1 MQRAERIVRLLAVN
15 VAVAVA
21 LFIVVEGLT
30 SAILFLH
37 GIAFHRSPPLGEAS
51 HTRYDPE
58 LGWIAMPNVFVR
70 DMYGEGVSLRTNSQ
84 GFRNEVEVPVEVPP
98 GKVRVL
104 CSGDSFTLG
113 YGVDDDHA
121 WCRRLTALDDRVE
134 TVNLGQAGYGI
145 DQSYLWYLRAGAG
158 LKHDLHVFAFITED
172 FRRMQSRDF
181 LGFGKPVIALR
192 DDKLFVENVPVPRR
206 PFYAAWLADRLRYVH
221 WLRSMQLVRAA
232 LRKPGGRLTT
242 EAARKDAETREVTYR
257 IFEELAGLN
266 AAQGSRLVLVYL
278 PVEGDYTGE
287 DSDAWRAYLGAESR
301 RRGWL
306 FIDLV
311 EAFRRLPPTE
321 VRELFIP
328 EGALPYLYSAG
339 HYTGKANEFVA
350 TQLSMELR
358 PVIDAPVEPG
368 LLSSAGHR

>member
-1 MQRAERIVRLLAVN
+1 MRRR
-15 VAVAVA
+15 
-21 LFIVVEGLT
+21 
-30 SAILFLH
+30 
-37 GIAFHRSPPLGEAS
+37 
-51 HTRYDPE
+51 
-58 LGWIAMPNVFVR
+58 R
-70 DMYGEGVSLRTNSQ
+70 DRDGEGVSLRTNSE

-121 WCRRLTALDDRVE
+121 WCRRLASLDDRVE
-134 TVNLGQAGYGI
+134 TVNLGQGGYGI

-158 LKHDLHVFAFITED
+158 LQHDVHVFAFISED
-172 FRRMQSRDF
+172 FRRMQARDF

-192 DDKLFVENVPVPRR
+192 DGKLFVENVPAPRR
-206 PFYAAWLADRLRYVH
+206 PFYAAWLADRLRYVRG
-221 WLRSMQLVRAA
+221 LRSMQLVWAA
-232 LRKPGGRLTT
+232 LRKPRGRLATDT
-242 EAARKDAETREVTYR
+242 ARKDAETREVTHR
-257 IFEELAGLN
+257 IFEELARLN

-287 DSDAWRAYLGAESR
+287 DSDAWRAYLSAESR

-311 EAFRRLPPTE
+311 EAFRRLPLAE

-339 HYTGKANEFVA
+339 HYTEKGNEFVA
-350 TQLSMELR
+350 TRLSMELR
-358 PVIDAPVEPG
+358 PVIDAAVEPG
-368 LLSSAGHR
+368 LLSSAAAARR